1 MGLITKLKS
10 LLGLAEDR
18 PQPRSSESGVT
29 IEREPD
35 ESNERPDA
43 ETERAIKTAD
53 ETVDGDDTAA
63 TEAEVASGVEDET
76 DPTAHIERVESDSA
90 ESNGTE
96 GDASGAE
103 EPETEGAETEGAET
117 EEPTPSEADA
127 DARPLEDVK
136 GIGPAYAER
145 LRSAGVEDTAALA
158 EADPEEIAE
167 ETDLSPKRIAGWVER
182 AKSL

>member
-43 ETERAIKTAD
+43 ETERAIKTTD
-53 ETVDGDDTAA
+53 ETVDGGGTAA
-63 TEAEVASGVEDET
+63 SEADVDET

-96 GDASGAE
+96 GDAAGTE
-103 EPETEGAETEGAET
+103 EPET

-136 GIGPAYAER
+136 GIGPAYAGR
-145 LRSAGVEDTAALA
+145 LRSAGVENTAALA

-167 ETDLSPKRIAGWVER
+167 ETDLSPKRISGWIER

>member
-53 ETVDGDDTAA
+53 ETVDGDETAA
-63 TEAEVASGVEDET
+63 TEAEVAGGVEDET

-90 ESNGTE
+90 ESNGTGE
-96 GDASGAE
+96 DASGAE
-103 EPETEGAETEGAET
+103 EPETEGPGT
-117 EEPTPSEADA
+117 EEPTPSETDA

-145 LRSAGVEDTAALA
+145 LRSVGVEDTAALA

>member
-35 ESNERPDA
+35 ESNEGPDA

-53 ETVDGDDTAA
+53 ETVDGDETAA
-63 TEAEVASGVEDET
+63 TEADVGDVDET

-96 GDASGAE
+96 EDASGAE
-103 EPETEGAETEGAET
+103 ETETEGPET

-158 EADPEEIAE
+158 DADPEEIAA